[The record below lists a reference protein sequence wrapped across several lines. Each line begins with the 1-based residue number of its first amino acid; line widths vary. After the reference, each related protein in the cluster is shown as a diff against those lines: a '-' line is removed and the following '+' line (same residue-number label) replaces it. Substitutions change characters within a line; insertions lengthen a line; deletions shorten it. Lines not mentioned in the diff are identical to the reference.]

1 MKILDMILKKFIL
14 LLFLTITISLQSC
27 NQTQESNNMTQP
39 VATKIPYSFTMH
51 GQTINDE
58 YAWLRDKNW
67 PKVTDKKI
75 LDYLHAENDYYDRFF
90 KPLKLE
96 QNKLFE
102 ELKGRIQLTDQ
113 SVYTKKDNYYYYTRT
128 EEVKDYPIY
137 CRKKDSTEAK
147 EEIILDVNKLAEGKK
162 FTRVGAVA
170 LSPDHNLMAYSVD
183 FTGDEKYSIKIFDL
197 SKQEYLPDIIDGVG
211 GNIVW
216 HQEMPGFFYTPINE
230 QMRQQKI
237 MFHVLGSDNE
247 TDKLIFDETDNL
259 YQVGVSKS
267 SSREYIFISSGGH
280 DNNGLYVIPMSDKSM
295 QPKLVRAKEEKTY
308 YDIDHNGDYF
318 YIRTNKG
325 AENFR
330 VVRLPVT
337 DFARGELPD
346 YILEDKQ
353 RYLTSFDLSKNYL
366 ILNYSDNGLPLIK
379 IRDIA
384 SSEEKTL
391 NFPDQAFEAGAS
403 CANFFENDVRVGYS
417 SLARPATTYS
427 YDFKTN
433 GLSILKVQN
442 IPSGFNPDEYMVERL
457 FVKNRLIA
465 KLAPEEQVLGT
476 LDAENRSVHK
486 VREDLSTGV
495 TTQLPSGVE
504 FSSKSNEDVLVPV
517 TVFYKKSLFKK
528 DGSNPLYLYGYGSY
542 GIAVPTSFRSTAV
555 SIADRGIVF
564 AIAHIRGGDE
574 LGQQWYE
581 AAKFLNKKRTFEDFI
596 KSCQY
601 LIDQKYTSKGNIVI
615 AGGSAGG
622 LLVGY
627 AANEHPELFKGVIA
641 HVPFVDILN
650 TMLDESLPLTPGEFK
665 EWGNPKEPE
674 YFSYI
679 RSYSPYDNIKAQ
691 NYPAMLVSA
700 GLSDPRVGYWEAAKW
715 VARLRATKTDHN
727 QIILKTNMDYGHQ
740 GASGRFEYLK
750 EVADDLVFIFQL
762 FGKNTD

>member
-1 MKILDMILKKFIL
+1 MKILDMMLKKFIL
-14 LLFLTITISLQSC
+14 LLLLTITISLQSC
-27 NQTQESNNMTQP
+27 NQTKESNNMTQP
-39 VATKIPYSFTMH
+39 VAAKIPHSFTIH

-58 YAWLRDKNW
+58 YSWLRDKNW

-90 KPLKLE
+90 KPLEAHQK
-96 QNKLFE
+96 KLFE

-137 CRKKDSTEAK
+137 CRKKDSADAK

-183 FTGDEKYSIKIFDL
+183 FTGDEKYTIKIFDL
-197 SKQEYLPDIIDGVG
+197 SKQEYLPDNIDGVG

-216 HQEMPGFFYTPINE
+216 HQEMLGFFYAPINE

-237 MFHVLGSDNE
+237 MFHALGSANE
-247 TDKLIFDETDNL
+247 TDKLIFNETNNL

-280 DNNGLYVIPMSDKSM
+280 DNNEIYVIPMSDKSM
-295 QPKLVRAKEEKTY
+295 KPKLVRAKEEKIY

-318 YIRTNKG
+318 YVRTNKG
-325 AENFR
+325 AENFQ
-330 VVRLPVT
+330 VVRLPVN
-337 DFARGELPD
+337 DFASSEFKD
-346 YILEDKQ
+346 YIKEDKK

-366 ILNYSDNGLPLIK
+366 VLNYRDNGLPLIK
-379 IRDIA
+379 IKELA
-384 SSEEKTL
+384 GGEEKTL

-403 CANFFENDVRVGYS
+403 CSNFFENDIRVGYS

-442 IPSGFNPDEYMVERL
+442 IPSGFNPDEYMVERS
-457 FVKNRLIA
+457 FA
-465 KLAPEEQVLGT
+465 K
-476 LDAENRSVHK
+476 
-486 VREDLSTGV
+486 
-495 TTQLPSGVE
+495 
-504 FSSKSNEDVLVPV
+504 NEDVLVPI
-517 TVFYKKSLFKK
+517 TLFYKKSLFKK

-542 GIAVPTSFRSTAV
+542 GIAMPTSFRSTAV

-564 AIAHIRGGDE
+564 AIVHIRGGDE

-596 KSCQY
+596 KSCQH
-601 LIDQKYTSKGNIVI
+601 LIDQKYTSKGNVVI

-627 AANEHPELFKGVIA
+627 AVNEHPELFKGVIA
-641 HVPFVDILN
+641 HVPFVDVLN

-665 EWGNPKEPE
+665 EWGNPKEQE
-674 YFSYI
+674 YFSYML
-679 RSYSPYDNIKAQ
+679 SYSPYDNIKAQ

-715 VARLRATKTDHN
+715 VARLRAIKTDHN

-762 FGKNTD
+762 FDKL